1 MSKYFV
7 FTVDGGIAEFPAS
20 DFIEFSFFVDS
31 LLIGYPIFSG
41 HGIVNSGHV
50 HGTVEIAYT
59 THGSSVSSFSNFK
72 HQLLKKA
79 CIIVYP
85 VCPFECKFFLDAGC
99 DDSLFGCEFG
109 NAALCTAHLTL

>member
-41 HGIVNSGHV
+41 HCRD
-50 HGTVEIAYT
+50 
-59 THGSSVSSFSNFK
+59 SV
-72 HQLLKKA
+72 
-79 CIIVYP
+79 Y
-85 VCPFECKFFLDAGC
+85 DAW
-99 DDSLFGCEFG
+99 
-109 NAALCTAHLTL
+109 